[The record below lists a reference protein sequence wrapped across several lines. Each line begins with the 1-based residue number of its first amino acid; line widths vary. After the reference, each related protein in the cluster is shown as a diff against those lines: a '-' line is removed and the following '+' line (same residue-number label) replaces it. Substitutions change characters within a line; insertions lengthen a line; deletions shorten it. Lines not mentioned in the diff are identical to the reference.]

1 MIGALRRIGWPG
13 LLLCLFALLV
23 NALGIFLLG
32 PKNAARIAWSAA
44 ASATLDGLAE
54 GPFDLRIPVVELQVQ
69 PELLDRLG
77 EHLPMTGGEYVPA
90 IIRSN
95 GLEHHAEFRYRGG
108 VFTAHFLGS
117 KKSFRL
123 KLGKRNPFAPFRSLD
138 FLNPKTAD
146 LLHNRMSCI
155 IADQMGVACPFD
167 GFVFVRLNGE
177 DHGVMEVI
185 EHIGGRFEQL
195 RGVAKGQVPVFKGDF
210 PPIDRNSVPKGKLLW
225 ASADF
230 WQYESK
236 ADSSE
241 AKALLQAAIQWVNA
255 ADSLRPSIDSLARCL
270 DLSAFARYNALIHL
284 LGTWH
289 IDNFH
294 NQWLVRSADTGLLYP
309 VLWDAHPL
317 FDRGSMPFHFTPD
330 ALSFHLMRDKDW
342 RLERDR
348 ALYRG
353 WLAMNDG
360 GKFDELYQEQITK
373 LRSAVLRD
381 RNRSTLV
388 TDMGE
393 HVYRTSA
400 VQWVRGL
407 NRFSEGMHA
416 HWERTRDA
424 FRIRSFKVITTDTT
438 LKISCLS
445 EVALRME
452 HSAGQEVLEVL
463 STNGRGAVMLDSLP
477 GTVLIHPVVSAPN
490 QEYSD
495 PYSAW
500 NYCVTEPIDVTFHI
514 ASGVPT
520 ALHFFNAV
528 TDEEITPN

>member
-1 MIGALRRIGWPG
+1 MIGALRRMGWPG
-13 LLLCLFALLV
+13 LLLCLFVVLV
-23 NALGIFLLG
+23 NFLGLFLLG
-32 PKNAARIAWSAA
+32 PKDAARIAWSAA

-54 GPFDLRIPVVELQVQ
+54 GPFELQIPVVDLHVER
-69 PELLDRLG
+69 ELLDRLG
-77 EHLPMTGGEYVPA
+77 EDLPMSGGEYVPA
-90 IIRSN
+90 ILRSN
-95 GLEHHAEFRYRGG
+95 GLQHQAEFRYRGG
-108 VFTAHFLGS
+108 VYTAHFLGS

-146 LLHNRMSCI
+146 LLHNRMSCLM
-155 IADQMGVACPFD
+155 AEQMGVAHPYN
-167 GFVFVRLNGE
+167 GFAFVRLNGE
-177 DHGVMEVI
+177 DHGVMEVL
-185 EHIGGRFEQL
+185 EHIGGRFEKL
-195 RGVAKGQVPVFKGDF
+195 RGEAKGQVPVFKGDF
-210 PPIDRNSVPKGKLLW
+210 PPIDRNGVPKGKLLW
-225 ASADF
+225 ASADS
-230 WQYESK
+230 WQYMSK

-241 AKALLQAAIQWVNA
+241 AKALLQATVQWVNA
-255 ADSLRPSIDSLARCL
+255 TDSLRPSMDSLARCI
-270 DLSAFARYNALIHL
+270 DLGAFARFNALIHL

-348 ALYRG
+348 ALYAG
-353 WLAMNDG
+353 WRQMNDG
-360 GKFDELYQEQITK
+360 GKFDELYQEEITT

-381 RNRSTLV
+381 KNRSTLV
-388 TDMGE
+388 TDVGE
-393 HVYRTSA
+393 HVYRSSA

-407 NRFSEGMHA
+407 NRFSESIHA

-424 FRIRSFKVITTDTT
+424 FKIQSFKVITTDTT
-438 LKISCLS
+438 LKISYVG
-445 EVALRME
+445 EVALRLE
-452 HSAGQEVLEVL
+452 NPAGREDLRVL
-463 STNGRGAVMLDSLP
+463 SIEAGGVVNLDPLP
-477 GTVLIHPVVSAPN
+477 GVVLIHPRVSAPN
-490 QEYSD
+490 EEYSD
-495 PYSAW
+495 PYSPW
-500 NYCVTEPIDVTFHI
+500 SYCVAEPIDVTFHI
-514 ASGVPT
+514 ASGVPA